1 MTNINIEVDDDLYT
15 EFKVL
20 CLRAK
25 IQVKDKVIELITKE
39 VNL

>member
-1 MTNINIEVDDDLYT
+1 MTNINIEVDENLYSQ
-15 EFKVL
+15 FKVL

-25 IQVKDKVIELITKE
+25 IPVKDKVIDMITKE